1 MIDIQ
6 QNILYSIKTPKE
18 EENNMLILS
27 RKKDES
33 IIIDG
38 NIEIKIVE
46 IEDGKVKIGIEA
58 PKDIDIMRKE
68 LYKRIQEENEA
79 AVNNPTNLE
88 ELKRLFK
95 KQ

>member
-1 MIDIQ
+1 
-6 QNILYSIKTPKE
+6 
-18 EENNMLILS
+18 MLILS

-79 AVNNPTNLE
+79 AVDNPTNLE
-88 ELKRLFK
+88 EMKRLFK

>member
-1 MIDIQ
+1 
-6 QNILYSIKTPKE
+6 
-18 EENNMLILS
+18 MLILS

-38 NIEIKIVE
+38 NIEIRIVE

-58 PKDIDIMRKE
+58 PKNIDIMRKE
-68 LYKRIQEENEA
+68 LYKKIQEENLA
-79 AVNNPTNLE
+79 AVNNTTNLE
-88 ELKRLFK
+88 EMKRLLK

>member
-1 MIDIQ
+1 
-6 QNILYSIKTPKE
+6 
-18 EENNMLILS
+18 MLILS

-58 PKDIDIMRKE
+58 PKNIDIMRKE
-68 LYKRIQEENEA
+68 LYKKIQEENLA
-79 AVNNPTNLE
+79 AVNTTVKLDDM
-88 ELKRLFK
+88 KRLLK
-95 KQ
+95 KK

>member
-88 ELKRLFK
+88 EMKRLFK
-95 KQ
+95 NQ